1 MTKLVPLHRPKDSN
15 VKVAAYKRQMVQA
28 DKTKK
33 RQEVVAIKNKA
44 MDEKKL
50 ADRLKKQK
58 AKKAETATGKSQ
70 GKNGKGEANDAGKKL
85 K

>member
-1 MTKLVPLHRPKDSN
+1 MHKPKDSN

-33 RQEVVAIKNKA
+33 SQEVVAIKNKV
-44 MDEKKL
+44 MEEKKL
-50 ADRLKKQK
+50 TDHLEKQ
-58 AKKAETATGKSQ
+58 KAETAKGISQ
-70 GKNGKGEANDAGKKL
+70 GKNGKGEADDAGKNL